1 MSKQNY
7 LQKRL
12 DESVITARL
21 VFIQINLHLFIDLV
35 RELAVNCIYP
45 DLCVPE

>member
-21 VFIQINLHLFIDLV
+21 VFIQINLHLVIDLV
-35 RELAVNCIYP
+35 REFFISI
-45 DLCVPE
+45 